1 MRTQALEQA
10 IDAVVA
16 VNAHNQVT
24 LFNAAAEAL
33 FGLRRA
39 AVIGQCARTLSLG
52 ALNAPA
58 GEDPA
63 ANGAGTA
70 AREIVIARPD
80 GTVRRVWLHTTAFAP
95 LAGDH
100 GSPVQFAA
108 FLRDHHD
115 GHHDELGETLSPAGL
130 RMLSLCLDHA
140 ENPVMITDGRGI
152 ICHVNGGF
160 ARLLGYARHQAVGRL
175 WHELLKPLNARADVI
190 GALLA
195 PLADGK
201 PLQHESLVADKAG
214 QPRWLS
220 IAVSPIMAATAPAS
234 PASPASPTKAA
245 RAPGE
250 MVNTVSVLTDITA
263 TKVRES
269 IQHRTLEALARDLPT
284 AEIMADLCRRVE
296 RMAPGAIAAVT
307 RVAGGRL
314 QLVAMPSADAR
325 ARADFESLPI
335 GLQSGS
341 CGAAAFLGKP
351 VAVGDIAQDPR
362 WESLRDAALAA
373 GLAASWSTP
382 VRAAD
387 GRVLGTFGLCF
398 TESRLP
404 DAFHENLVAVAADL
418 CALALARD
426 QAQERIHRLAYYDA
440 LTGLPNRQLL
450 LARADDA
457 VAHANANGT
466 ALALLF
472 IDLNDFKR
480 VNDVQGH
487 VAGDRF
493 LIEVAT
499 RLQAATQAR
508 HPEAAVGRLSGD
520 EFAVLL
526 PDHGPDDAMAAAQA
540 MLHALAAPLR
550 IANRLSLS
558 PSASIGISLLTEQVR
573 DRETLLHHAD
583 LAVYQAK
590 RRRAKSQG
598 NQICVYDAALARRLG
613 DRRTLEIELRDAI
626 ADGQLHM
633 HYQPQVNLATGEL
646 WAVEALARWPHRR
659 RGDIPPS
666 VFVPLAEESGLIVA
680 LGYWAVHEACAQ
692 QAQWLAQGATVPAIS
707 VNLSPLCIRDP
718 GLVDVVAEALRVNAL
733 PPDNLTIEITEGV
746 FLDHTP
752 EAESTINALRHLGVR
767 LSIDDFGTGFSSLS
781 QLTRLP
787 VEEIK
792 LDRSFLTDLETSEA
806 TRTLVEAVIRIG
818 RARKL
823 TVVAE
828 GVTSAFQ
835 RQFLLDQGC
844 HVGQGYLF
852 AQPLPARAI
861 AGWQPQSV
869 EPGAA
874 Y

>member
-16 VNAHNQVT
+16 VNARNQVT
-24 LFNAAAEAL
+24 VFNSAAEAL
-33 FGLRRA
+33 WGIHRS
-39 AVIGQCARTLSLG
+39 AVLGQCASTLALG
-52 ALNAPA
+52 TLNAQDA
-58 GEDPA
+58 G
-63 ANGAGTA
+63 GTGA
-70 AREIVIARPD
+70 ARQIAIPRPD
-80 GTVRRVWLHTTAFAP
+80 NTVRHVWIHTTAFAP
-95 LAGDH
+95 LDGDAGTA
-100 GSPVQFAA
+100 VQFAA
-108 FLRDHHD
+108 FLCDR
-115 GHHDELGETLSPAGL
+115 HDEFGEMLSPAGL

-195 PLADGK
+195 PLAQGK

-220 IAVSPIMAATAPAS
+220 IAVSPVMNGAPAGS
-234 PASPASPTKAA
+234 
-245 RAPGE
+245 
-250 MVNTVSVLTDITA
+250 MLNTVSVLTDITA

-269 IQHRTLEALARDLPT
+269 IQHRTLEALAQDLPT
-284 AEIMADLCRRVE
+284 AIIMADLCRRVE
-296 RMAPGAIAAVT
+296 RMAPGAIASVM
-307 RVAGGRL
+307 RVADGRL
-314 QLVAMPSADAR
+314 KHVAMPSADPA
-325 ARADFESLPI
+325 AVAGFDDMPI

-351 VAVGDIAQDPR
+351 VAVGDISCDPR
-362 WESLRDAALAA
+362 WETLRDAAQAA
-373 GLAASWSTP
+373 GLSASWSTP

-398 TESRLP
+398 TQPRLP

-418 CALALARD
+418 CALALSRD
-426 QAQERIHRLAYYDA
+426 LAQERIHRLAYYDA

-457 VAHANANGT
+457 VQRANAGGT
-466 ALALLF
+466 PLALLF

-499 RLQAATQAR
+499 RLQHAAHTCHA
-508 HPEAAVGRLSGD
+508 EAMVGRLSGD

-526 PDHGPDDAMAAAQA
+526 PDHTRDA
-540 MLHALAAPLR
+540 ALAAARNLLQALGAPVSTGHGLT
-550 IANRLSLS
+550 LS
-558 PSASIGISLLTEQVR
+558 PSASIGISLLTEQAR
-573 DRETLLHHAD
+573 DRATLLHHAD

-590 RRRAKSQG
+590 RQRIQDPG
-598 NQICVYDAALARRLG
+598 NQVCIYDAALARRLG
-613 DRRTLEIELRDAI
+613 DRRTMESELREAI
-626 ADGQLHM
+626 AEGRLRM
-633 HYQPQVNLATGEL
+633 HYQPQIHLGTGNL
-646 WAVEALARWPHRR
+646 WAVEALARWPHPR
-659 RGDIPPS
+659 RGDVSPS
-666 VFVPLAEESGLIVA
+666 VFVPLAEESGLILA
-680 LGYWAVHEACAQ
+680 LGYWAVREACAQ
-692 QAQWLAQGATVPAIS
+692 LAQWRAAGAVVPAVS
-707 VNLSPLCIRDP
+707 VNLSPICIRDP
-718 GLVDVVAEALRVNAL
+718 GLPEVVAQALHDNGL
-733 PPDNLTIEITEGV
+733 QPDALTIEITEGV
-746 FLDHTP
+746 FLEHTA
-752 EAESTINALRHLGVR
+752 EASATIEALRSQGVR

-792 LDRSFLTDLETSEA
+792 LDRSFLLDLETSEA

-818 RARKL
+818 RARQL
-823 TVVAE
+823 NVVAE
-828 GVTSAFQ
+828 GVTSAYQ

-844 HVGQGYLF
+844 HVGQGFLF
-852 AQPLPARAI
+852 AQPLPAKAI
-861 AGWQPQSV
+861 EGWQPLPDSTGLAGLAGL
-869 EPGAA
+869 PAGG
-874 Y
+874 

>member
-16 VNAHNQVT
+16 VNARNQVT

-33 FGLRRA
+33 WGIPRS
-39 AVIGQCARTLSLG
+39 AVLGQCASTLSLG
-52 ALNAPA
+52 TLSAP
-58 GEDPA
+58 
-63 ANGAGTA
+63 GTGKTEA
-70 AREIVIARPD
+70 ARQIAIPRPD
-80 GTVRRVWLHTTAFAP
+80 NTERHVWIHTTAFAP
-95 LAGDH
+95 LDGDAG
-100 GSPVQFAA
+100 SEVQFAA
-108 FLRDHHD
+108 FLCDHQ
-115 GHHDELGETLSPAGL
+115 DERGETLSPAGL

-195 PLADGK
+195 PLAQGK

-220 IAVSPIMAATAPAS
+220 VAVSPIMASPPA
-234 PASPASPTKAA
+234 AVMT
-245 RAPGE
+245 
-250 MVNTVSVLTDITA
+250 NTVSVLTDITA

-284 AEIMADLCRRVE
+284 ADIMADLCRRVE
-296 RMAPGAIAAVT
+296 RMAPGAIAAVM
-307 RVAGGRL
+307 RVADGRL
-314 QLVAMPSADAR
+314 KHVAMPSADA
-325 ARADFESLPI
+325 AAVAAFDNMPI

-351 VAVGDIAQDPR
+351 VAVGDISCDPR
-362 WESLRDAALAA
+362 WETLRDVAQAA

-398 TESRLP
+398 TAPRLP

-418 CALALARD
+418 CALALSRD
-426 QAQERIHRLAYYDA
+426 LAQERIHRLAYYDA

-450 LARADDA
+450 LARTDDA
-457 VAHANANGT
+457 VARANAGGT
-466 ALALLF
+466 PLALLF

-480 VNDVQGH
+480 VNDIQGH

-499 RLQAATQAR
+499 RLQHAAQDQHAD
-508 HPEAAVGRLSGD
+508 AMVGRLSGD

-526 PDHGPDDAMAAAQA
+526 PGHTCEA
-540 MLHALAAPLR
+540 ALAAARHLLQALGAPVG
-550 IANRLSLS
+550 IGHGLSLS
-558 PSASIGISLLTEQVR
+558 PSASIGISLLTEQAR

-590 RRRAKSQG
+590 RQRLQDPG
-598 NQICVYDAALARRLG
+598 NQVCLYDAALARRLG
-613 DRRTLEIELRDAI
+613 DRRTLEGELREAI
-626 ADGQLHM
+626 ADGRLRM
-633 HYQPQVNLATGEL
+633 HYQPQIHLGTGNL
-646 WAVEALARWPHRR
+646 WAVEALARWPHPR
-659 RGDIPPS
+659 RGDVSPS

-680 LGYWAVHEACAQ
+680 LGYWAVREACAQ
-692 QAQWLAQGATVPAIS
+692 LARWRDAGAAVPAVS
-707 VNLSPLCIRDP
+707 VNLSPICIRDP
-718 GLVDVVAEALRVNAL
+718 GLPDVVAQALASNGLL
-733 PPDNLTIEITEGV
+733 PGALTIEITEGV
-746 FLDHTP
+746 FLEQTP
-752 EAESTINALRHLGVR
+752 EAEATIGALRKLGVR

-792 LDRSFLTDLETSEA
+792 LDRSFLLDLETSEA

-818 RARKL
+818 RARQL
-823 TVVAE
+823 NVVAE
-828 GVTSAFQ
+828 GVTSTYQ

-844 HVGQGYLF
+844 HVGQGFLF
-852 AQPLPARAI
+852 AQPLPAKAI
-861 AGWQPQSV
+861 EGWQPQPVTTGLPS
-869 EPGAA
+869 
-874 Y
+874 